1 MAGEGEEV
9 GADVGEV
16 FGEGGDVDVL
26 ALDAQPEAALWEV
39 EGDAEA
45 ENEDN
50 GGRPDEGGA
59 AVFGDKKDGG
69 FCGVVDGDGPL
80 VIEAVACL
88 TYL

>member
-26 ALDAQPEAALWEV
+26 ALDTQPEAALWEV

-45 ENEDN
+45 EDEDD
-50 GGRPDEGGA
+50 GGRPDEGGT
-59 AVFGDKKDGG
+59 AVPGDKEDGG

-88 TYL
+88 TYS

>member
-26 ALDAQPEAALWEV
+26 ALDAQPETALREV

-45 ENEDN
+45 EDEDD
-50 GGRPDEGGA
+50 GGRPDKGRA

-69 FCGVVDGDGPL
+69 FPGVVDGDGPL
-80 VIEAVACL
+80 VIEAVA
-88 TYL
+88 